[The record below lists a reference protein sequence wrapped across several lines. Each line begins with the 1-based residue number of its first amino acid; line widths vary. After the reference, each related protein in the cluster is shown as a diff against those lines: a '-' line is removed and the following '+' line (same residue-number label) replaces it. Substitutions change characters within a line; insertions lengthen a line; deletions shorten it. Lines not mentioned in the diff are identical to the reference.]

1 MDHAT
6 DLMMVRQMSLM
17 EKMLE
22 KMLEVVLMP
31 SRLR

>member
-22 KMLEVVLMP
+22 AVWMP